1 MPHYPRIGP
10 IVYHCDRISIAGR
23 PREHVIPMIN
33 LLPPKEKEHLLLGK
47 YKKLIILIFLILVL
61 ASVKFYILSQA
72 VYQKEVLAGLE
83 NKYQTPDFLFFKD
96 MIQKYNLSLKTAD
109 IFYKK
114 QAYVSGA
121 LQTISEIERPAGLY
135 LTSIA
140 IDRPDQ
146 DNKATVTVF
155 GVSDTRDSLILFK
168 SNVEQNSR
176 VKNIYFPP
184 NNWIKS
190 TGVNFYMTFEI
201 LYGN

>member
-1 MPHYPRIGP
+1 
-10 IVYHCDRISIAGR
+10 
-23 PREHVIPMIN
+23 MIN
-33 LLPPKEKEHLLLGK
+33 LLPKNEKENLLFDRDKKMIMVLG
-47 YKKLIILIFLILVL
+47 YIIIIALMCLSLFLFSI
-61 ASVKFYILSQA
+61 KFYILGDVASQN
-72 VYQKEVLAGLE
+72 VLLGITEKSYQ
-83 NKYQTPDFLFFKD
+83 NPDFLTFKD